1 MDNQKKKAI
10 LEALIFV
17 SGTPIGIKELQKA
30 TGFASGEIGF
40 LVSELMADYRQRQ
53 SGIELVEVAEGYQMV
68 TRPEFSDYIR
78 KLKSTTPPKLSMAAM
93 ETLAIIAYK
102 QPITKAEVEQIR
114 GVNSDGV
121 IKSLLDR
128 RLIRVV
134 GKKEAPGRPML
145 YGTTREFLLYFGLKD
160 LSELPTI
167 RELNPDEL

>member
-1 MDNQKKKAI
+1 MDNKEKKAI

-17 SGTPIGIKELQKA
+17 SGAPVSIKELQKT
-30 TGFASGEIGF
+30 TGFATGEIEF
-40 LVSELMADYRQRQ
+40 LVSELMAEYRERQ
-53 SGIELVEVAEGYQMV
+53 GGIEIVEVAEGYQMV
-68 TRPEFSDYIR
+68 TRPAFSEYVKR
-78 KLKSTTPPKLSMAAM
+78 LRSSTPPKLSMPAM

-102 QPITKAEVEQIR
+102 QPITKAEIEQIR

-121 IKSLLDR
+121 IKNLLDR

-134 GKKEAPGRPML
+134 GKKEAPGRPIL

>member
-30 TGFASGEIGF
+30 TSFASGEIEF
-40 LVSELMADYRQRQ
+40 LVNELIADYRQRK
-53 SGIELVEVAEGYQMV
+53 SGIEIVEVAEGYQMV
-68 TRPEFSDYIR
+68 TRAEFSEYIKR
-78 KLKSTTPPKLSMAAM
+78 LKSTTPPKLSVAAM

-121 IKSLLDR
+121 IKSLLER

>member
-1 MDNQKKKAI
+1 MDNKEKKAI

-17 SGTPIGIKELQKA
+17 SGTPVSIKELQKA
-30 TGFASGEIGF
+30 TGFATGEIEF
-40 LVSELMADYRQRQ
+40 LVSELMAEYRERQ
-53 SGIELVEVAEGYQMV
+53 GGIEIVEVAEGYQMV
-68 TRPEFSDYIR
+68 TRPAFSEFVKRLRS
-78 KLKSTTPPKLSMAAM
+78 STPPKLSMPAM

-102 QPITKAEVEQIR
+102 QPITKAEIEQIR

-121 IKSLLDR
+121 IKNLLDR

-134 GKKEAPGRPML
+134 GKKEAPGRPIL
-145 YGTTREFLLYFGLKD
+145 YGTTKEFLLYFGLKD